1 MNSINFVIFALCLL
15 SFSNVDVLAKSDI
28 IEDWHKACK
37 KVGKIKIFKLVQIF
51 CEIATLELR
60 YEEKKGK
67 YRFVKQIER
76 GKCANVQI
84 LPDGR
89 TEVCSSN
96 GARLYWKKSGSVR
109 SYGCY
114 NFGQGGS
121 TSFTECCQFWSEVGG
136 RPIDITHKF
145 CSGPVEK
152 GMEPPIGE
160 GWLEKPRLLKNL
172 IEKGKLDD
180 DEDEDDDD

>member
-109 SYGCY
+109 NYGCY
-114 NFGQGGS
+114 NLVKGEAQALLNVVNFGQ
-121 TSFTECCQFWSEVGG
+121 
-136 RPIDITHKF
+136 K
-145 CSGPVEK
+145 
-152 GMEPPIGE
+152 
-160 GWLEKPRLLKNL
+160 
-172 IEKGKLDD
+172 
-180 DEDEDDDD
+180 